1 VGDEMHRLQAPG
13 GAGLIHVEAEPQPAH
28 RAGSSQ
34 WAGLVAVAIA
44 AVVADQ
50 VTKRAIEDRLALE
63 ETHRV
68 LPFLEITHVRNSG
81 IAFGIFPG
89 RLAVVSV
96 LTAAAVLW
104 MLVHFARSGSR
115 HVLFPVA
122 LGLLVGGSVSNLADR
137 VRDGHVTDFIH
148 VSHWPTFNLADSFIV
163 IGVALLAL
171 GLIRVEHRHPP
182 AAASV
187 DPSAELERP

>member
-1 VGDEMHRLQAPG
+1 L
-13 GAGLIHVEAEPQPAH
+13 
-28 RAGSSQ
+28 Q

-50 VTKRAIEDRLALE
+50 VTKRAIEHRLALD
-63 ETHRV
+63 ETHHV
-68 LPFLEITHVRNSG
+68 LPGLTITHVRNSG

-89 RLAVVSV
+89 KLAIVSV
-96 LTAAAVLW
+96 LTAAAVVW

-137 VRDGHVTDFIH
+137 VREGHVTDFIH
-148 VSHWPTFNLADSFIV
+148 ITHWPTFNLADSFIV

-171 GLIRVEHRHPP
+171 GLIRVEHRKSQAPVDP
-182 AAASV
+182 
-187 DPSAELERP
+187 DPSAGLDRP

>member
-1 VGDEMHRLQAPG
+1 
-13 GAGLIHVEAEPQPAH
+13 
-28 RAGSSQ
+28 
-34 WAGLVAVAIA
+34 VAVA

-50 VTKRAIEDRLALE
+50 ITKRAIEQRLALDE
-63 ETHRV
+63 SHRV
-68 LPFLEITHVRNSG
+68 LPFLSITHVRNSG

-89 RLAVVSV
+89 RLAIVSV
-96 LTAAAVLW
+96 LTAAAVVW

-137 VRDGHVTDFIH
+137 VRNGHVTDFIH

-171 GLIRVEHRHPP
+171 GLIRVERHRSMAPVEVDP
-182 AAASV
+182 AA
-187 DPSAELERP
+187 ELDQP

>member
-1 VGDEMHRLQAPG
+1 L
-13 GAGLIHVEAEPQPAH
+13 
-28 RAGSSQ
+28 Q

-50 VTKRAIEDRLALE
+50 VTKRAIEHRLALD
-63 ETHRV
+63 ETHHV
-68 LPFLEITHVRNSG
+68 LPGITITHVRNSG

-89 RLAVVSV
+89 KLAIVSV
-96 LTAAAVLW
+96 LTAAAVVW

-137 VRDGHVTDFIH
+137 VREGHVTDFIH
-148 VSHWPTFNLADSFIV
+148 ITHWPTFNLADSFIV

-171 GLIRVEHRHPP
+171 GLIRVEHRKSQAPVDP
-182 AAASV
+182 
-187 DPSAELERP
+187 DPSAGLDRP